1 MEMEKIKTVNYMQDE
16 SIVVITINRPEAM
29 NSFNAQL
36 RLELLNAIERAS
48 QDNKIRAVI
57 INGKGRNFSA
67 GADLKNME
75 DAQKTLEEV
84 LDSEYRPIFDAIG
97 SIEKPVIA
105 SIHGSAAGIGLSIAL
120 CCDLLIMADDAFLL
134 APFSSISLAPDG
146 GMNWFLV
153 RQLGYRKAFQL
164 CIEAERIDAKFCVE
178 YGLVNKSVPAEE
190 LFDETLNWAKNIAR
204 RAPLSIQAT
213 KKMMRYATCHSW
225 SETYDMEIPLQ
236 QALRDSNDF
245 EEGVK
250 AFIEKREPKFKGN

>member
-16 SIVVITINRPEAM
+16 SVVVITINRPEAM

-105 SIHGSAAGIGLSIAL
+105 SIHGSAAGIGLSRV
-120 CCDLLIMADDAFLL
+120 
-134 APFSSISLAPDG
+134 
-146 GMNWFLV
+146 LV
-153 RQLGYRKAFQL
+153 YL
-164 CIEAERIDAKFCVE
+164 
-178 YGLVNKSVPAEE
+178 
-190 LFDETLNWAKNIAR
+190 
-204 RAPLSIQAT
+204 
-213 KKMMRYATCHSW
+213 
-225 SETYDMEIPLQ
+225 
-236 QALRDSNDF
+236 
-245 EEGVK
+245 
-250 AFIEKREPKFKGN
+250 